1 MKIICFGDSNTYG
14 YDPRG
19 FFGGRYDAPWPEI
32 LAGLLG
38 CDLIN
43 RGENGREIP
52 IRAVDFPHDADLLV
66 VMLGTNDL
74 LQGTS
79 PEAVCQRMEKFLKAQ
94 DPERVLLMAPPHLK
108 LGAWVVGQRLIE
120 DSKALSAG
128 YQSLAK
134 HLGVRFIDAGA
145 WSLPLC
151 YDGVHLTE
159 DGHRLLAGNLY
170 KELTP

>member
-32 LAGLLG
+32 LAGMLG

-52 IRAVDFPHDADLLV
+52 KRAVDFPHDADLLV

-74 LQGTS
+74 LQGAS
-79 PEAVCQRMEKFLKAQ
+79 PEAVCQRMEQFLKTQ

-108 LGAWVVGQRLIE
+108 LGAWVADQRLIE

-128 YQSLAK
+128 YQTLAK
-134 HLGVRFIDAGA
+134 CLGVRFIDAGA
-145 WSLPLC
+145 WNLPLC

-159 DGHRLLAGNLY
+159 DGHRLLAMNLY
-170 KELTP
+170 KELKP